1 MTGTLRDERRARPGK
16 EIPPALPGVDSV
28 AVSTRIRLARN
39 FKDYPFPNRLTDP
52 ALAQEIVHLVSEE
65 LRDVESFR
73 LYRMSNVGEETAQF
87 LRERN
92 LISQD
97 LLKNRAI
104 SAVLV
109 LEDESVSV
117 MINEEDHIR
126 EQYFRKG
133 FDLETAYERLSGI
146 DDLIASAIP
155 FAYDRQL
162 GYLTACPTNLGTGLR
177 ASVMLFL
184 PAAARAGLMRGI
196 AEELSRDGLT
206 VRGAYGE
213 GSGAEG
219 ALYQI
224 SNERTLGP
232 SEGEILGAV
241 ESAVCRLIRTE
252 REERARLLRED
263 RAGIADVVL
272 RSLGILTNCVRLTMR
287 EFMRYMANVKLGVA
301 LGLLSGSLEE
311 LDGLIMNVR
320 PANID
325 QLNGGPPEE
334 GGYDIFRAAYVGDVL
349 RRMELITEEGRARL
363 LDPPQG

>member
-1 MTGTLRDERRARPGK
+1 MTGGLRDERRARPGK

-73 LYRMSNVGEETAQF
+73 LYRMNNVGEETAQF

-126 EQYFRKG
+126 EQYFMKG

-363 LDPPQG
+363 LDPPQD

>member
-1 MTGTLRDERRARPGK
+1 MTKTEALKPVRALRTDALHERAEG
-16 EIPPALPGVDSV
+16 DV

-126 EQYFRKG
+126 
-133 FDLETAYERLSGI
+133 
-146 DDLIASAIP
+146 IP

-241 ESAVCRLIRTE
+241 ESAVCRLIRIE

>member
-1 MTGTLRDERRARPGK
+1 MTGGLRDERRTRPGK
-16 EIPPALPGVDSV
+16 EISPALPGVDSV

-126 EQYFRKG
+126 EQYFMKG

-224 SNERTLGP
+224 SNERTLG
-232 SEGEILGAV
+232 
-241 ESAVCRLIRTE
+241 RTE